1 MLSLAIDFYI
11 IPAVQHHC
19 THTDHMCLLAM
30 ISDPELIV
38 CLSISDV
45 SIKILYIFE
54 TVTDVLN
61 NDSIDEDVPSK
72 KNKLEDNKEIQ
83 NQDNFSWLGQQNLS
97 GIVVS

>member
-1 MLSLAIDFYI
+1 
-11 IPAVQHHC
+11 
-19 THTDHMCLLAM
+19 M
-30 ISDPELIV
+30 ISDPELFV

-61 NDSIDEDVPSK
+61 NESIDEDVPSK
-72 KNKLEDNKEIQ
+72 KNKLEDNKEIR
-83 NQDNFSWLGQQNLS
+83 NQDNFSWLGRQNLP

>member
-1 MLSLAIDFYI
+1 
-11 IPAVQHHC
+11 
-19 THTDHMCLLAM
+19 M
-30 ISDPELIV
+30 ISDPELFV

-72 KNKLEDNKEIQ
+72 KNKLEDNKELR
-83 NQDNFSWLGQQNLS
+83 NQDNFSWLGWQNLP

>member
-1 MLSLAIDFYI
+1 
-11 IPAVQHHC
+11 
-19 THTDHMCLLAM
+19 MCLSAM
-30 ISDPELIV
+30 ISDPELFV
-38 CLSISDV
+38 WLSISDV
-45 SIKILYIFE
+45 SMKILYIFE

-61 NDSIDEDVPSK
+61 NDSIDEDAPSK

>member
-1 MLSLAIDFYI
+1 
-11 IPAVQHHC
+11 
-19 THTDHMCLLAM
+19 M
-30 ISDPELIV
+30 ISNPELFV

-72 KNKLEDNKEIQ
+72 KNKLEDNKEI
-83 NQDNFSWLGQQNLS
+83 DRKS
-97 GIVVS
+97 VV

>member
-1 MLSLAIDFYI
+1 
-11 IPAVQHHC
+11 
-19 THTDHMCLLAM
+19 MCLSAM
-30 ISDPELIV
+30 ISDPELFV

-61 NDSIDEDVPSK
+61 NESIDEDVPSK
-72 KNKLEDNKEIQ
+72 KNKLEDNKEIR
-83 NQDNFSWLGQQNLS
+83 NQDNFSWLGRQNLP

>member
-1 MLSLAIDFYI
+1 
-11 IPAVQHHC
+11 
-19 THTDHMCLLAM
+19 MCLLAM